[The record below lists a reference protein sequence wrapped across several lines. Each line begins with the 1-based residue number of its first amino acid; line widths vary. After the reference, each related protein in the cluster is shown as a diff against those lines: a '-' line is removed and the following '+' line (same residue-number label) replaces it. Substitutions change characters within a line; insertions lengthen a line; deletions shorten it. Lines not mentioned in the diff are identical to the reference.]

1 LDKKENF
8 MEKTPPR
15 WDLSNVYTG
24 LDAPELAADIEWVKT
39 STEDLKQFYE
49 ETLVGINKDNA
60 PEVINQ
66 ALSDVVDKMNALWMK
81 AATINS
87 YLHSFIA
94 TDSFDQHAMQ
104 MGSQFD
110 MVMVGIQKTGVVV
123 EAWMGQFREI
133 LPDVLKL
140 GSSAGE
146 HAFPIIEIAEQSQYL
161 MSEKEEVLSS
171 ELSLSGSR
179 AWSKLQGTVTSQKTV
194 AFELDGE
201 QKTLPM
207 PALINLH
214 AHPDKDVRKRAYE
227 AEMLAW
233 ESIKEPLAA
242 CMNGIKGWVNTLN
255 THRGRVD
262 ALHGP
267 IDQARIDRETLDAMM
282 GAMEESFPMFRRY
295 FKAKAARFGQKA
307 LPWWNV
313 FAPTGKSEKEYT
325 FDEAADFIVENFAKF
340 TPELG
345 EFARNAFDQNWIDAE
360 QRSGKRGGAF
370 CMSVPA
376 VNESRILCNFDGSL
390 DQVMTIAHELGHGY
404 HNFNMFQAG
413 KTPLQRQTP
422 MTMAETASIMCETI
436 MFNAVMETI
445 DDPQEELALL
455 ETALISDAQVIV
467 DIYSRFL
474 FEKEVFERRQKS
486 DLSADELSEIME
498 NAQAATYGDGVDEN
512 FRHKFM
518 WTWKPHYYSAGLS
531 FYNFPYAFGL
541 LFGVGLYAIYEQRG
555 KDFISDYKELLSS
568 TGEAPAAELA
578 ARFGIDI
585 RSKDFWKDSLA
596 VIGKRIDRYCE
607 L

>member
-1 LDKKENF
+1 

-24 LDAPELAADIEWVKT
+24 LDAPALAADIEWVKT
-39 STEDLKQFYE
+39 STEALKQFYE
-49 ETLVGINKDNA
+49 EQLVSIKKDS
-60 PEVINQ
+60 PSETINQ
-66 ALSDVVDKMNALWMK
+66 ALSTVVDKMNALWMK
-81 AATINS
+81 AATINAF
-87 YLHSFIA
+87 LHSFIA

-110 MVMVGIQKTGVVV
+110 MVMVGIQKTGVLV
-123 EAWMGQFREI
+123 EAWIGQFKDV
-133 LPDVLKL
+133 LPDALKL
-140 GSSAGE
+140 GNSAGA
-146 HAFPIIEIAEQSQYL
+146 HAFPITEIAEQSQYL

-171 ELSLSGSR
+171 ELSLSSSR

-194 AFELDGE
+194 VFELDGE
-201 QKTLPM
+201 EKTLPM

-214 AHPDKDVRKRAYE
+214 AHPDEEVRKRAYE
-227 AEMLAW
+227 AEMVAW

-255 THRGRVD
+255 AHRGRVD

-267 IDQARIDRETLDAMM
+267 IDQARIDRETLKAMM
-282 GAMEESFPMFRRY
+282 DAMEESFPMFRRY

-313 FAPTGKSEKEYT
+313 FAPTGKSEKVYA
-325 FDEAADFIVENFAKF
+325 FDEAADFIVENFNKF

-345 EFARNAFDQNWIDAE
+345 EYARNAFDQNWIDAE
-360 QRSGKRGGAF
+360 QRPGKRGGAF

-376 VNESRILCNFDGSL
+376 VKESRILCNFDGSL

-404 HNFNMFQAG
+404 HSFNMFQAG

-531 FYNFPYAFGL
+531 FYNFPYAFGS
-541 LFGVGLYAIYEQRG
+541 LFGVGLYAIFEQRG
-555 KDFISDYKELLSS
+555 ADFIPDYKKLLSS

-596 VIGKRIDRYCE
+596 VVGKRIDRYCE